1 MKKVFSIPFGA
12 DFLDAL
18 HRLIMA
24 DGRELSSLAIVF
36 AGKRPSLY
44 LKKRFSEG
52 AEKPIYS
59 PQFFSIE
66 EFIDFIARKQ
76 YPDFTDIE
84 YADAIWLLYQCIQSL
99 PSFAGHPFREKGF
112 GDFFW
117 WGRYLLEFINQLDT
131 ENIDNDKLRSLEK
144 NAELGY
150 DVPESTNELLT
161 HVILLRD
168 AFHRTL
174 HVKRFFTKGYKN
186 LCALRRISKSIP
198 DDFEKIY
205 FAGLFAYTNT
215 EKIIIQ
221 RIWSAGK
228 GEIVLEGDPSQW
240 PILTNLLS
248 FLKAEAQT
256 LICNA
261 PPQNIM
267 IHSGIDTHSEILTT
281 YGILKETPP
290 GRVAVVLPSPE
301 ALFPL
306 LSFTIDRI
314 DRPYNI
320 SLGYPLSRTSLFDLI
335 NHVLNA
341 QTQKRK
347 HYTKLHSKAHRGGDE
362 EPTLPAGGQAQA
374 RAKRVEGAAPSGFAG
389 GGGDVSP
396 SNRGER
402 RGDNEGE
409 SMKAAWY
416 EQYPTAEYLSIMLHP
431 FVKNLDMEGDIRPIL
446 STLEKLF
453 SEDVLENT
461 VANKPFITLAEIEE
475 VILKERVDA
484 NFNKIHR
491 AFFQNFET
499 ANTLY
504 EYAGLLGD
512 LLEFILHHTAVRS
525 YVLSG
530 EIFREFYDA
539 LENLK
544 KTQFGTS
551 ILHENDAENR
561 RVICDFIREYLKS
574 MKLPFETKPIEDLE
588 IIGVLES
595 RNISFDTIIMLDVN
609 EGIMPQAKKINPLIP
624 LGIYDLLGIPS
635 PEYNEEIFR
644 YYFYRLIRSAR
655 NIHLLY
661 IDSEEK
667 PRSRYIEQLIWEQE
681 RATQTIGV
689 IKVDKKTY
697 KINVRLQSALPV
709 IEKTEKV
716 RNIVQKK
723 TFSPSAIDDYVT
735 CPVLFYYKQILR
747 FEELNGASEEIDA
760 VDRGKI
766 IHSIL
771 HDTFDGYID
780 REITPPLYKEI
791 LLKMRGVMTKY
802 FETRETSG
810 DYYLFKKLAA
820 FKLESFLRKNIED
833 AGNPFVLKHL
843 EARIENIIDVD
854 GRRIK
859 MKGRIDRVDY
869 FPHNNEYMIFDYKTG
884 GTKQYPR
891 SALKRVDFRSMEEI
905 HRYVNSFQ
913 LPIYIYLFT
922 NHFDIP
928 LADTNAKL
936 MLLRNNDEE
945 KLFNDGGPEEKEAA
959 FAQYME
965 GITTVIK
972 ELLDPSKPFA
982 PFDTGNCSICAF
994 NDLCHV

>member
-1 MKKVFSIPFGA
+1 MKKVFSIPFGT

-18 HRLIMA
+18 HRLIME
-24 DGRELSSLAIVF
+24 DGKELSSLAIVF

-44 LKKRFSEG
+44 LKKRLSEE

-76 YPDFTDIE
+76 YPDFIDIE
-84 YADAIWLLYQCIQSL
+84 YADAVWLLYQCVQSL

-168 AFHRTL
+168 AFHRAL
-174 HVKRFFTKGYKN
+174 HEKRFFTKGYKN
-186 LCALRRISKSIP
+186 LCALRRISESIP

-205 FAGLFAYTNT
+205 FAGLFAFTGT
-215 EKIIIQ
+215 EKTIIQ
-221 RIWSAGK
+221 RIWNTGK

-240 PILTNLLS
+240 PILTSLLS
-248 FLKAEAQT
+248 FLKAEIQT
-256 LICNA
+256 VTCNT

-281 YGILKETPP
+281 YDILKDTSP
-290 GRVAVVLPSPE
+290 GRVAIVLPSPE

-341 QTQKRK
+341 QAQKRK
-347 HYTKLHSKAHRGGDE
+347 HA
-362 EPTLPAGGQAQA
+362 
-374 RAKRVEGAAPSGFAG
+374 
-389 GGGDVSP
+389 
-396 SNRGER
+396 
-402 RGDNEGE
+402 
-409 SMKAAWY
+409 
-416 EQYPTAEYLSIMLHP
+416 QYPTAEYLSIMLHP
-431 FVKNLDMEGDIRPIL
+431 FVKNLDMEGNIRPIL
-446 STLEKLF
+446 ATLEKLF

-475 VILKERVDA
+475 VLFKERADT
-484 NFNKIHR
+484 NFKKIHDT
-491 AFFQNFET
+491 FFQHFEK
-499 ANTLY
+499 ADTLY
-504 EYAGLLGD
+504 KYSELLGD

-530 EIFREFYDA
+530 EIFREFYEA

-544 KTQFGTS
+544 NTQFCKS

-561 RVICDFIREYLKS
+561 RIICDFIREYLKS

-609 EGIMPQAKKINPLIP
+609 EGVMPQAKKINPLIP
-624 LGIYDLLGIPS
+624 LGIYDILGIPS

-644 YYFYRLIRSAR
+644 YYFYRLARSAR
-655 NIHLLY
+655 NVHLLY

-681 RATQTIGV
+681 QATQTINALK
-689 IKVDKKTY
+689 INKKTY
-697 KINVRLQSALPV
+697 KINVHLQSALPV
-709 IEKTEKV
+709 IEKTEKIW
-716 RNIVQKK
+716 NIVQEK

-747 FEELNGASEEIDA
+747 FEELRGVSEEIEA
-760 VDRGKI
+760 ADRGKI

-791 LLKMRGVMTKY
+791 LLKMRGVMTKH

-820 FKLESFLRKNIED
+820 FKLESFLRRTVEEIE
-833 AGNPFVLKHL
+833 NPFVLKHL
-843 EARIENIIDVD
+843 ETRIENTIDID
-854 GRRIK
+854 GQLVKI
-859 MKGRIDRVDY
+859 KGRIDRVDY
-869 FPHNNEYMIFDYKTG
+869 FPHNNEYMIIDYKTG

-905 HRYVNSFQ
+905 HRHVNSLQ
-913 LPIYIYLFT
+913 LPVYIHLFI
-922 NHFDIP
+922 NRFSIS
-928 LADTNAKL
+928 LANTNAKL
-936 MLLRNNDEE
+936 MLLRSNDEE
-945 KLFNDGGPEEKEAA
+945 KLFNDGGSEEKEAA

-965 GITTVIK
+965 GVTTVIK

-982 PFDTGNCSICAF
+982 PFDTRSCSACVF
-994 NDLCHV
+994 NNLCHV

>member
-1 MKKVFSIPFGA
+1 MKKVFSIPFGT
-12 DFLDAL
+12 DFLDML
-18 HRLIMA
+18 HRFIME
-24 DGRELSSLAIVF
+24 DGKELSRLAIVF

-44 LKKRFSEG
+44 LKKLFSKG
-52 AEKPIYS
+52 TEKPIYS

-84 YADAIWLLYQCIQSL
+84 YADAIWLLYQCVQSL
-99 PSFAGHPFREKGF
+99 PSFVGHPFREKGF
-112 GDFFW
+112 SDFFW

-131 ENIDNDKLRSLEK
+131 ENIDNEKLRSLEK

-161 HVILLRD
+161 HVTLLRD
-168 AFHRTL
+168 AFHGTL
-174 HVKRFFTKGYKN
+174 HEKRFFSKGYKN
-186 LCALRRISKSIP
+186 LCALRCISESIP

-205 FAGLFAYTNT
+205 FAGLFAFTGT
-215 EKIIIQ
+215 EKTIIQ
-221 RIWSAGK
+221 RIWNTGK

-240 PILTNLLS
+240 PILINLLS
-248 FLKAEAQT
+248 FLGAEAQT
-256 LICNA
+256 ITCDT

-267 IHSGIDTHSEILTT
+267 IHAGIDTHSEILTT
-281 YGILKETPP
+281 YDILKETPP
-290 GRVAVVLPSPE
+290 GRVAIVLPSPE

-341 QTQKRK
+341 QAQKRT
-347 HYTKLHSKAHRGGDE
+347 H
-362 EPTLPAGGQAQA
+362 
-374 RAKRVEGAAPSGFAG
+374 
-389 GGGDVSP
+389 
-396 SNRGER
+396 
-402 RGDNEGE
+402 
-409 SMKAAWY
+409 
-416 EQYPTAEYLSIMLHP
+416 EQYPTAEYLSIMFHP
-431 FVKNLDMEGDIRPIL
+431 FVKNLDMDDSIRPIL
-446 STLEKLF
+446 ATLEKLF

-475 VILKERVDA
+475 VLFKERVDT
-484 NFNKIHR
+484 NFKQIHG
-491 AFFQNFET
+491 AFFHNFEK

-504 EYAGLLGD
+504 EYAELFGD

-525 YVLSG
+525 YILSG
-530 EIFREFYDA
+530 EIFLEFYDA

-544 KTQFGTS
+544 NTQFS
-551 ILHENDAENR
+551 NEILHENDAENR
-561 RVICDFIREYLKS
+561 RVICDFIREHLKS

-595 RNISFDTIIMLDVN
+595 RNISFDTVIMLDVN
-609 EGIMPQAKKINPLIP
+609 EGVMPQAKKINPLIP
-624 LGIYDLLGIPS
+624 LGIYDILGIPS
-635 PEYNEEIFR
+635 PEYHEEIFR
-644 YYFYRLIRSAR
+644 YYFYRLVRSAR
-655 NIHLLY
+655 DVHLLY

-681 RATQTIGV
+681 RATQTINA

-697 KINVRLQSALPV
+697 KINVHLQSVLPV
-709 IEKTEKV
+709 IEKIEKV
-716 RNIVQKK
+716 QNILREKI
-723 TFSPSAIDDYVT
+723 FSPSAIDDYVI
-735 CPVLFYYKQILR
+735 CPILFYYKQILR
-747 FEELNGASEEIDA
+747 FEELKGVSEEIEA

-791 LLKMRGVMTKY
+791 LLKMRGVMTKH
-802 FETRETSG
+802 FETRQTSG

-820 FKLESFLRKNIED
+820 FKLESFLRKTIED
-833 AGNPFVLKHL
+833 AENPFILKHL
-843 EARIENIIDVD
+843 ETRIENMIDVD
-854 GRRIK
+854 GRRVK

-869 FPHNNEYMIFDYKTG
+869 FPHNNEYVIIDYKTG

-891 SALKRVDFRSMEEI
+891 SALKRIDFCSMEEI
-905 HRYVNSFQ
+905 HKYINSFQ
-913 LPIYIYLFT
+913 LPIYTHLFM
-922 NHFDIP
+922 NRFDIP

-936 MLLRNNDEE
+936 ILLRNNDEE
-945 KLFNDGGPEEKEAA
+945 VLFNNRTSDEKEADL
-959 FAQYME
+959 AQYME
-965 GITTVIK
+965 GVTTVLK
-972 ELLDPSKPFA
+972 ELLDPSKPFT
-982 PFDTGNCSICAF
+982 PFDTSSCQSCAF
-994 NDLCHV
+994 NNLCHI